1 MEQKG
6 RIDLGG
12 APIGTLFRQY
22 FIPTLLGMISMC
34 FVTMADGIFVGRFVG
49 PAGVAAVNI
58 IWAPM
63 MLLIGMGLM
72 LGIGCSVVAS
82 IRLAHGE
89 ADRARTAVT
98 QALAVATLVAVIF
111 VVAMLASPS
120 STSRLLGSS
129 EALLPLCDEYLLW
142 MTPALILNIWGIIG
156 LFIVRLDG
164 SPKYAMWCNVLPGI
178 LNIGLDF
185 VFVYLLGM
193 GLAGAALATSLA
205 IATGAAMAIWYLG
218 FRAATL
224 RLRAIPIDGTTLR
237 DTLRN
242 VTYQA
247 RIGISAFLGEATMAM
262 LMFTGNQMFMRYLGD
277 DGVAAFG
284 IACYYC
290 PFFFMIG
297 NAIAQSAQ
305 PIISF
310 NYGLGAWDRV
320 RATETLAIKTALG
333 FGIVVTLLF
342 VLCPRLMTEL
352 FIDPTSRAA
361 EYAIAGLP
369 LFAAC
374 IIWFIFNVTA
384 IGYFQSVERV
394 APSVWFALLRGILFL
409 VPAFIGVPLLLGPD
423 GLWLALAVSETLT
436 SLAIITYYL
445 LTRIKN

>member
-1 MEQKG
+1 
-6 RIDLGG
+6 
-12 APIGTLFRQY
+12 
-22 FIPTLLGMISMC
+22 
-34 FVTMADGIFVGRFVG
+34 
-49 PAGVAAVNI
+49 
-58 IWAPM
+58 
-63 MLLIGMGLM
+63 
-72 LGIGCSVVAS
+72 
-82 IRLAHGE
+82 
-89 ADRARTAVT
+89 
-98 QALAVATLVAVIF
+98 
-111 VVAMLASPS
+111 MLASPS

-129 EALLPLCDEYLLW
+129 EALLPLCNEYLIW
-142 MTPALILNIWGIIG
+142 MTPALVLNIWSIIG

-185 VFVYLLGM
+185 IFVYILGM

-218 FRAATL
+218 FGAATL
-224 RLRAIPIDGTTLR
+224 RLRALPLDGATVR

-247 RIGISAFLGEATMAM
+247 RIGISAFLGEVTMAM

-333 FGIVVTLLF
+333 FGIIVTLLF

-352 FIDPTSRAA
+352 FIDPASLAA

-423 GLWLALAVSETLT
+423 GLWLALAASETLT

-445 LTRIKN
+445 LGKIKN